1 MTRKIRELKPEG
13 NQTRPGPAVR
23 KVLDDF
29 RGSPPAAIVLFSDGV
44 ASTGDADRLSLA
56 AAAAAANFVP
66 IDAVGLGSEQPT
78 RDIQLYDVT
87 AEDLAFVGDPYAVT
101 GKIKADGF
109 AGRSVPVRL
118 TERDTG
124 RVLAETTVN
133 LGSGDTHRCRLTS
146 RMCRAWRARSTW
158 LIEVPLARGTQPREQ
173 PRDPPSQ
180 RAEGENPRAPGRL
193 VPAVGIPL
201 SQDAV

>member
-1 MTRKIRELKPEG
+1 M
-13 NQTRPGPAVR
+13 
-23 KVLDDF
+23 LDDF

-133 LGSGDTHRCRLTS
+133 LGAGTAPVPFDLSYVPSVAGEIDLV
-146 RMCRAWRARSTW
+146 
-158 LIEVPLARGTQPREQ
+158 IEVPPVARGTQPREQ
-173 PRDPPSQ
+173 PRDPPPQ
-180 RAEGENPRAPGRL
+180 RAEGKNPRAPGRL